1 MADSERPRAF
11 CYYCNMPDH
20 TEADCRRLR
29 ALGALNRMS
38 LPPATTKRKAHRA
51 FRGGK
56 AKKGEWLTYQQPR
69 PPQRRV
75 RVCPKQFYG
84 LSEHNADISCVLSS
98 RLQQHCS
105 PQPGPP
111 LPSWPPVSPLPP
123 LPPGLSRSSYLPPR
137 ASPPSNEA
145 QASGVVGRAPT
156 PATTTIV
163 DGEKKNNEKK
173 NNEKKNNEKK
183 NNEKKKSFLPFSF
196 SFFLYQSPGSGPNT
210 INRPA

>member
-1 MADSERPRAF
+1 MLLSMIPFPKVHSHFTLTSLSLHSHFTLTSLSLLSRFFLASSFFTLLCCPV
-11 CYYCNMPDH
+11 
-20 TEADCRRLR
+20 
-29 ALGALNRMS
+29 ALL
-38 LPPATTKRKAHRA
+38 LT
-51 FRGGK
+51 
-56 AKKGEWLTYQQPR
+56 GEWLTYQQPR

-145 QASGVVGRAPT
+145 QASGVVGKLILIQT
-156 PATTTIV
+156 V
-163 DGEKKNNEKK
+163 EVNVV
-173 NNEKKNNEKK
+173 
-183 NNEKKKSFLPFSF
+183 LV
-196 SFFLYQSPGSGPNT
+196 GSGSNEC
-210 INRPA
+210 